1 MLSPEIADI
10 FRQNLDKLK
19 KLSKQQWKVVNAI
32 ISCRTSRLGGHILK
46 CPECSHIKYLYHS
59 CRNRHCPKCGSLA
72 KARWLENRMN
82 EVLPVEYYHV
92 VFTLP
97 SQLNLIVKYNERLL
111 YNLLFKAVKETLLE
125 AGRNPDNIGCEIG
138 FLGVLHTWGQN
149 LLDHPHIHCVVPGG
163 GLSMDKKKWINCKK
177 GFFISVKKLS
187 VLFRGKF
194 LYYLKKY
201 YKNNKLKFAGKIEH
215 LKNRLLFQGF
225 IDNLYSQNWVVYSKK
240 PFSNPKQ
247 VFDYLGRYT
256 HRIAIT
262 NNRLISLKNNNVSF
276 RWKDYKDNNKIK
288 IMSLNV
294 SEFMRRFLLH
304 VLPAQFVRIR
314 SYGILSNRNREK
326 LKLCKKYLKV
336 EDEENKK
343 IKPESWYEL
352 FFRLTGIDIRLC
364 ECCHIGRYIII
375 DSINNTKLEYDIF
388 KLDSS

>member
-10 FRQNLDKLK
+10 FRQNLDKLQ

-32 ISCRTSRLGGHILK
+32 MSCRTGKLGGHILK
-46 CPECSHIKYLYHS
+46 CSECSHIKYLYHS
-59 CRNRHCPKCGSLA
+59 CRNRHCPKCGCLA
-72 KARWLENRMN
+72 KARWLEKKMN

-97 SQLNLIVKYNERLL
+97 SQLTLIVRYNERIF

-138 FLGVLHTWGQN
+138 FLAVLHTWGQN

-163 GLSMDKKKWINCKK
+163 GLSMNKKKWINCKK
-177 GFFISVKKLS
+177 GFFISVKRLS

-194 LYYLKKY
+194 LYYLKRY
-201 YKNNKLKFAGKIEH
+201 YKNNKLKLTGKIEH
-215 LKNRLLFQGF
+215 FKNRLLFQGF

-262 NNRLISLKNNNVSF
+262 NNRVVSLKNDRVSF
-276 RWKDYKDNNKIK
+276 RWKDYKDDNKIK

-304 VLPAQFVRIR
+304 VLPDHYVRIR

-336 EDEENKK
+336 KDEENKK
-343 IKPESWYEL
+343 IKTESWYEL
-352 FFRLTGIDIRLC
+352 FLRLTGVDIRLC

-375 DSINNTKLEYDIF
+375 DSINNAQLKYDPF